1 MKINKEYPLA
11 AGFFFSFN
19 KISFSVCIL
28 QGKNDLIFFCICPAR
43 SFASALN
50 VFHLEPSCQVGFVHL
65 SFLSLCSTDPPE
77 GIVDENDF
85 FLQSIINHLPLT
97 IVQP

>member
-1 MKINKEYPLA
+1 M
-11 AGFFFSFN
+11 
-19 KISFSVCIL
+19 

-65 SFLSLCSTDPPE
+65 SFLPLCSTDPPE

-85 FLQSIINHLPLT
+85 FPSIYNKSSSSYHCAALVFGFAAACVMVPDCVSLN
-97 IVQP
+97 

>member
-1 MKINKEYPLA
+1 M
-11 AGFFFSFN
+11 
-19 KISFSVCIL
+19 

-85 FLQSIINHLPLT
+85 FPSIYNKSSSSYHCAALVFGFAAACVMVPDCVSLN
-97 IVQP
+97 